1 MEKRTEEV
9 EESLKNA
16 EKTGKLADE
25 KLASYEEKISDL
37 SIESR
42 RIIKRARDEAK
53 VQAEAIISDANEQ
66 AHKAIKHSQDEI
78 EREKFNARKELQEEI
93 GNLAVMAAKQILQ
106 KEISEEEHR
115 ELVDKVIR
123 EAEENQW
130 N

>member
-1 MEKRTEEV
+1 M
-9 EESLKNA
+9 
-16 EKTGKLADE
+16 KL
-25 KLASYEEKISDL
+25 
-37 SIESR
+37 
-42 RIIKRARDEAK
+42 K